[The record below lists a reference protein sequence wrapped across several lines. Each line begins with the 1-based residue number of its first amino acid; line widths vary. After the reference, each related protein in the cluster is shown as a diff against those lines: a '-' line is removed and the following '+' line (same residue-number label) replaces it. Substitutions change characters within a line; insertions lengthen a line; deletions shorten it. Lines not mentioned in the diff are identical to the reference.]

1 VLRPFAPS
9 GAPSVLPRAPSVL
22 PRCSPL
28 LPLPSRNG
36 KGSRAALEG
45 AAREHRGSKEGSMGR
60 CRARSRWEPELTA
73 LSRLQLP
80 SILLEMVETGNG
92 TVTPVVSNLRID
104 PALVNGY
111 LPFAHFFPSFFIDML
126 YLLHS
131 LVKYIY
137 MPIYPRVLVY
147 QDISSVLT
155 MKMRMSSFQGND
167 SVAFVMTRASL
178 DVALFSYISIAS
190 SSQRDKTVS
199 LHHMIYIRDRR

>member
-1 VLRPFAPS
+1 MLCPKIHYCNIGYEAANLGSLVLRPFAPS

-80 SILLEMVETGNG
+80 SI
-92 TVTPVVSNLRID
+92 
-104 PALVNGY
+104 
-111 LPFAHFFPSFFIDML
+111 
-126 YLLHS
+126 
-131 LVKYIY
+131 
-137 MPIYPRVLVY
+137 
-147 QDISSVLT
+147 SSVLT

-199 LHHMIYIRDRR
+199 LHHMIYIRDRRWSLLSLIAS